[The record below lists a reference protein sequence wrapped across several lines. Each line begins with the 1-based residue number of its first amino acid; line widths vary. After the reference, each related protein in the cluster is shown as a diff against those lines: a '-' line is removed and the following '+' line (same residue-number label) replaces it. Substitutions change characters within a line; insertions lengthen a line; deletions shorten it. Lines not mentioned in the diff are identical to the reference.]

1 MICVTLVNTDRQL
14 LTGYTINLASLAENV
29 AIFLVTVDSSIQPS
43 RLADPDDLQCLKVI
57 WCHVVYM
64 TVLKMLKIMQAMQMI
79 TVISE

>member
-1 MICVTLVNTDRQL
+1 
-14 LTGYTINLASLAENV
+14 LTHLYSLA
-29 AIFLVTVDSSIQPS
+29 
-43 RLADPDDLQCLKVI
+43 DLQILMTYSDLKVI